1 MSMKPLEKLMK
12 VELVIFRLPSDPQE
26 NTHAKVRPQRKPPCS
41 FILKLNPNAGDP
53 PETTFFKKKQEQQ

>member
-12 VELVIFRLPSDPQE
+12 VELVIFRLPPDPQE

-53 PETTFFKKKQEQQ
+53 PETIF